1 MCAAIVG
8 LSSCASLRDAM
19 RAVYNSGSWKLRHIS
34 LTDSGQHGQP
44 QRTPVTPPCTPHC
57 TVTQRSWT
65 IKIPALKSQI
75 REAIRARDTAV
86 RATLAIRRA
95 APQIHPMER
104 SDSFIVFIGSQSSQT
119 SERTSCRN
127 CERFCVNRSLVFTSR
142 LADLP
147 RGISAISLSKASAS
161 FCWRAGW
168 AAIDCSA
175 CSFHAV

>member
-8 LSSCASLRDAM
+8 LSSCASLRDKM
-19 RAVYNSGSWKLRHIS
+19 RAVYNSGSWKLR
-34 LTDSGQHGQP
+34 LFLGPTAGQRHQSA
-44 QRTPVTPPCTPHC
+44 PPAPRMHTSQSHSS
-57 TVTQRSWT
+57 QD
-65 IKIPALKSQI
+65 PALKSQI

-104 SDSFIVFIGSQSSQT
+104 SDSFIVSIVHRLPELGQT

-168 AAIDCSA
+168 AAIDCNA